1 MPSVN
6 QPLDGSE
13 KFAGLIPLALVAP
26 EASEAGGGV
35 KFENFGTLTFRHR
48 NPPRAL
54 PLRHRSYGLMCHS
67 RWALFCFGIQPRLK
81 SLGLRRA
88 RLFPAEERG
97 PVGVL
102 VAALGAG
109 QIADGVQQIAPQPMH
124 VSLSDPLVCL
134 LDKLRSL
141 GEAIESFSRATE
153 HGVCSGKTARP
164 ICRFSGAPVER
175 NSVIARMINVRA
187 SCSQQ

>member
-48 NPPRAL
+48 D
-54 PLRHRSYGLMCHS
+54 
-67 RWALFCFGIQPRLK
+67 
-81 SLGLRRA
+81 
-88 RLFPAEERG
+88 
-97 PVGVL
+97 GVL

-109 QIADGVQQIAPQPMH
+109 SNRQW
-124 VSLSDPLVCL
+124 C
-134 LDKLRSL
+134 
-141 GEAIESFSRATE
+141 
-153 HGVCSGKTARP
+153 
-164 ICRFSGAPVER
+164 
-175 NSVIARMINVRA
+175 
-187 SCSQQ
+187 